1 MKKAIETL
9 IEYFDPETIVKD
21 YNLRD
26 GLTVSIED
34 PILSDTMHCISFE
47 YKHVRVVLRIAL
59 TGLTIRRS
67 EIDEDSF
74 SNNGLR
80 SECIGWIFYDG
91 EDQRGPLGD
100 IDINRLLDVSYRCF
114 FVEYVMSHVN
124 AMLQGASN
132 V

>member
-21 YNLRD
+21 YTFRD
-26 GLTVSIED
+26 GLTVAFEA
-34 PILSDTMHCISFE
+34 PILPDTLHSIAFE

-59 TGLTIRRS
+59 TGLTILRS

-80 SECIGWIFYDG
+80 SECVGWIFYDG
-91 EDQRGPLGD
+91 ENQRGPLGD
-100 IDINRLLDVSYRCF
+100 IDINRLSDVRFRFY
-114 FVEYVMSHVN
+114 FVEYIMSHVN
-124 AMLQGASN
+124 AMLRGEN